1 MTGHVHSEGAA
12 LELQRT
18 AACAAFTSKNRTAT
32 HCGHRHTSPFIR
44 REQKERLNVSAVCYC
59 SNRSAFTALSIRPT
73 APYCD
78 LRQKTGSSS
87 EEVPGLHAENHKAG
101 ESSSI
106 QTII

>member
-1 MTGHVHSEGAA
+1 M
-12 LELQRT
+12 
-18 AACAAFTSKNRTAT
+18 
-32 HCGHRHTSPFIR
+32 
-44 REQKERLNVSAVCYC
+44 SAICYC

-73 APYCD
+73 QLPIAICVK
-78 LRQKTGSSS
+78 RQSPVA